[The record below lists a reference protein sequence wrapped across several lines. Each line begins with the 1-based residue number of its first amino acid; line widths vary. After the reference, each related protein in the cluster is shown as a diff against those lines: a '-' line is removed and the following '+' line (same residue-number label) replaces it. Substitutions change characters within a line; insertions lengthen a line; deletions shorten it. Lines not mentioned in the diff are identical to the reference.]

1 MSFGQAILF
10 KLRFLL
16 LPLLLLSVIFTA
28 LYSALNWFLVARNQ
42 LLSLDADV
50 ANVWLPGVLSCLLAV
65 LLIQPRLRV
74 LRLGKKHNIPFL
86 YAVVAIAVVAV
97 PAIAAQAYV
106 KIAAGEITH
115 LADAAAIAP
124 APSTK
129 YYAFDHLCLAHE
141 LALPKAVVQ
150 TSGQHNETL
159 SFNLYVAIPTCQDS
173 TGQKTS
179 PIWIGLT
186 FHKNISNGLSDV
198 AKNAEYEAFLRA
210 CDKAIYNA
218 DASHYRFFERAAA
231 SEDRR
236 NFEKALQ
243 GGGVAISPPPTIL
256 IPHAEIFEQRTG
268 DRAEWIAYA
277 FGITAVMWLLLVLVA
292 PLADTE
298 TEVPQSRAKRS
309 GGVVLGFLVPRGD
322 NYGLA
327 LLLDIN
333 IGVFVI
339 MVLAGLG
346 FVSFQPD
353 DLLVWG
359 ANYRPAIHGL
369 GILRLIFSQFVHGG
383 VMHLANNMYGLFF
396 AAIFLLPVAGNYRLI
411 AFYLVCGLGASIA
424 SIIMHPATVS
434 VGASGAIFG
443 LCGILITLVLLGDTR
458 VVAAKTLILINIGLF
473 IILNLLLGAVSVGI
487 DNAAH
492 VGGLITGCALGLI
505 IFLLDRSRH
514 STANAG
520 EKIRW

>member
-1 MSFGQAILF
+1 MTFDGQSPEQKIGAVCAFAQRIAHG
-10 KLRFLL
+10 
-16 LPLLLLSVIFTA
+16 PLQRA
-28 LYSALNWFLVARNQ
+28 VA
-42 LLSLDADV
+42 
-50 ANVWLPGVLSCLLAV
+50 
-65 LLIQPRLRV
+65 
-74 LRLGKKHNIPFL
+74 
-86 YAVVAIAVVAV
+86 
-97 PAIAAQAYV
+97 
-106 KIAAGEITH
+106 
-115 LADAAAIAP
+115 
-124 APSTK
+124 
-129 YYAFDHLCLAHE
+129 
-141 LALPKAVVQ
+141 
-150 TSGQHNETL
+150 
-159 SFNLYVAIPTCQDS
+159 
-173 TGQKTS
+173 
-179 PIWIGLT
+179 
-186 FHKNISNGLSDV
+186 
-198 AKNAEYEAFLRA
+198 EA
-210 CDKAIYNA
+210 
-218 DASHYRFFERAAA
+218 
-231 SEDRR
+231 
-236 NFEKALQ
+236 
-243 GGGVAISPPPTIL
+243 
-256 IPHAEIFEQRTG
+256 
-268 DRAEWIAYA
+268 
-277 FGITAVMWLLLVLVA
+277 
-292 PLADTE
+292 
-298 TEVPQSRAKRS
+298 PQSRAKRS
-309 GGVVLGFLVPRGD
+309 GSVVLGFLVPRRD

-458 VVAAKTLILINIGLF
+458 VAAAKTLILMNIGLF
-473 IILNLLLGAVSVGI
+473 IILNLLLGAVSLGI

-520 EKIRW
+520 EKIR